1 MVAVENT
8 SHVIRRAVL
17 IAVAVFVG
25 SITASF
31 GGMSVVYAMVLFGD
45 DAHLKKS
52 TIMARINE
60 ETTIV
65 CEDEQTHIGSFF
77 NTEHRR
83 YVPIEEVPPAMI
95 NAIVAAEDKN
105 FFKHSGV
112 DPVAIVKAFAE
123 GLQGRRFRGGSTL
136 TQQTVKNIMDR
147 WEYSLGRKIR
157 EAIAALQLERMY
169 SKKQILEFYLNQFH
183 VSGNGTGIGIAAKYY
198 FNKEVK
204 DLDLVESA
212 FIAGSVK
219 GPGKYDPFIKYTV
232 ERREDAIRN
241 AFERKNY
248 VLRRMLEQGWINDQ
262 EFKEAFDKVVPFN
275 RGSFRTSEVAT
286 VSLIRSQLDRKEIL
300 DALNMESVDELNSAG
315 LKIFTTIDCP
325 VQEGA
330 QQAMRRNLSRLETIL
345 GGYAPEPAEKFIRQ
359 RDLAVNEFYYGKVE
373 QVVKNPTNAS
383 IRVSFGLA
391 NGTIPHDALVRYAK
405 LLDLPLLQ
413 GPQVQ
418 LKKLLDSVRPGDI
431 LFTEVKEYEKEK
443 HEAVLEMHKRPK
455 INGGLLG
462 VEKGE
467 VRSVVSGFDS
477 LGFNR
482 AVFAKRQPGSVFKSV
497 VFYAALQLGWS
508 VLDRL
513 DNERQIFPYQSRLY
527 FPRPDHPSPYK
538 EVSMIWAGTMS
549 ENLASVYLAAHLVD
563 KLNYE
568 QFKQLMGELD
578 LLPHNGESV
587 PDFHFRVA
595 RTTGVQLDNEGVR
608 EFQLQNAIADV
619 APDLVF
625 GGQPDMLRKLNKM
638 WWGRGYISE
647 LQNLFGRMK
656 DTMPAYE
663 KALRLGLV
671 RNNYLRFAGIATELN
686 SDWTNVSKKVA
697 EKGIEG
703 AFADPAIQ
711 HIWKHF
717 KVLAG
722 VGARPQLGY
731 FVSLEG
737 EDPRRD
743 FKARADLER
752 IAGVPGRALN
762 LLDAQAIWSS
772 GVFVTADIQL
782 GDVLLDGYLPLNTF
796 NKLQKSINERFD
808 AVMVQQSE
816 YDLHRYYQHHDLRM
830 TLGLRYLVQLSQ
842 AMGVQ
847 SKLEPVL
854 SFPLGTNDVTAGE
867 VAKVYQT
874 FVSGKI
880 YRFYKEGPANQ
891 LNFIR
896 RIEDRFGAKLFEP
909 KAIEHQLVSPQLS
922 VPMREILKRVVTHGT
937 GRRARGEIFVQ
948 VGAGP
953 NPADAAA
960 NPDAKA
966 ARIRMP
972 AFGKTGTTNDY
983 NNAYFA
989 GFFPMPKAK
998 GEAMQFDN
1006 NMTIA
1011 SYVGYDLN
1019 KTMRR
1024 GGVKVTGSVGALPV
1038 WIDYVKLI
1046 IDKHKFADLV
1056 DPTDINIVAN
1066 GEWPMQYERGVGS
1079 LNIDLPRGTV
1089 LRGGESGQA
1098 EVFATTDIEK
1108 TGENPENE
1116 FAIGNQVTTVIRVP
1130 TERDGAL
1137 RLFSLFKSPDG
1148 SRFET
1153 GPASAPV
1160 SIDDKRLPG
1169 GNLPLS
1175 VLGEMPAGAPVPDS
1189 AGLPGPVPSDR
1200 LGVGKGAGAYDPSAY
1215 DPSNDIMP
1223 HEADIDEIT
1232 PAGKGTDKKPEKAA
1246 DKPSE
1251 GVPTTPK
1258 RDAKLNN
1265 PPEKPVR
1272 GIGGGKPDGDN
1283 GAGKPDGDKGADGD
1297 LW

>member
-1 MVAVENT
+1 MLENGT
-8 SHVIRRAVL
+8 LLIRRVVL
-17 IAVAVFVG
+17 FTVAALVG
-25 SITASF
+25 SLSAGF
-31 GGMSVVYAMVLFGD
+31 GGMSVVYAMVFLGD

-60 ETTIV
+60 ETTIF
-65 CEDEQTHIGSFF
+65 CQDEQTHIGSFF

-169 SKKQILEFYLNQFH
+169 DKKQILEFYLNQFH

-204 DLDLVESA
+204 DLDLVEAA

-232 ERREDAIRN
+232 ERREEAIKN

-248 VLRRMLEQGWINDQ
+248 VLRRMFEQGWIKEEEFQ
-262 EFKEAFDKVVPFN
+262 EAATKPVPFN

-300 DALNMESVDELNSAG
+300 EALNMETVDELNSAG
-315 LKIFTTIDCP
+315 LKIYTTIDCGM
-325 VQEGA
+325 QEGA
-330 QQAMRRNLSRLETIL
+330 QLAMRRNLSRLETIL
-345 GGYAPEPAEKFIRQ
+345 GGYAPEAADKFVRQ
-359 RDLAVNEFYYGKVE
+359 RDLSLNDFYYGKVE
-373 QVVKNPTNAS
+373 QVVKNPNNAS
-383 IRVSFGLA
+383 VRVSFGLS
-391 NGTIPHDALVRYAK
+391 NGTIPHEALVRYAK

-418 LKKLLDSVRPGDI
+418 LKKLLDSIKPGDI
-431 LFTEVKEYEKEK
+431 VFTEVKEYDKEK
-443 HEAVLEMHKRPK
+443 HEAILEMQKRPK

-462 VEKGE
+462 IEKGE

-477 LGFNR
+477 LGYNR

-497 VFYAALQLGWS
+497 VFYAGLQLGWS

-538 EVSMIWAGTMS
+538 ETSMIWAGTMS

-563 KLNYE
+563 KLNYD
-568 QFKQLMGELD
+568 QFKQVMGGLD
-578 LLPHNGESV
+578 LLPHSGEGV
-587 PDFHFRVA
+587 TDYHFRVA

-625 GGQPDMLRKLNKM
+625 AGQPDMLRKLNKM

-647 LQNLFGRMK
+647 LQNIFSRGK
-656 DTMPAYE
+656 DNVPAYE

-671 RNNYLRFAGIATELN
+671 RNNYLRFAGISSELA
-686 SDWTNVSKKVA
+686 SDWQTISKKVS

-703 AFADPAIQ
+703 AFGDPAIQ
-711 HIWKHF
+711 HIWKRF

-731 FVSLEG
+731 FASLEG
-737 EDPRRD
+737 EDPRRE
-743 FKARADLER
+743 FKNRADLER
-752 IAGVPGRALN
+752 IAVVPGRALN

-796 NKLQKSINERFD
+796 NRLQKAINERFD
-808 AVMVQQSE
+808 AIMAQQSE
-816 YDLHRYYQHHDLRM
+816 YDLHRYYQHHDFRM
-830 TLGLRYLVQLSQ
+830 TVGLRYLVELSK

-854 SFPLGTNDVTAGE
+854 SFPLGTNDVTAAE

-880 YRFYKEGPANQ
+880 YRFYKDGPVNQ

-909 KAIEHQLVSPQLS
+909 KVQEYQLVNAQLS
-922 VPMREILKRVVTHGT
+922 APMREILKRVVTHGT
-937 GRRARGEIFVQ
+937 GKRARGELWVQ
-948 VGAGP
+948 VGGGAPEAAGAP
-953 NPADAAA
+953 PADAATG
-960 NPDAKA
+960 DKG

-998 GEAMQFDN
+998 GNAMQFED

-1019 KTMRR
+1019 KQMRR
-1024 GGVKVTGSVGALPV
+1024 GGIKVTGAVGALPV
-1038 WIDYVKLI
+1038 WIDYAKVI
-1046 IDKHKFADLV
+1046 IDKRKFAELV
-1056 DPTDINIVAN
+1056 DPVDIEVMTS
-1066 GEWPMQYERGVGS
+1066 GEWPMVYEKGVGS
-1079 LNIDLPRGTV
+1079 INVDLPRGTL
-1089 LRGGESGQA
+1089 LRGADSGPA
-1098 EVFATTDIEK
+1098 EVFATTNIEK
-1108 TGENPENE
+1108 TGENPDNE
-1116 FAIGNQVTTVIRVP
+1116 FAVGAQVNAVIRIPV
-1130 TERDGAL
+1130 ERDGAQ
-1137 RLFSLFKSPDG
+1137 RLFSLFKAPVDA
-1148 SRFET
+1148 SRFNT
-1153 GPASAPV
+1153 GGPGAAPV
-1160 SIDDKRLPG
+1160 QVDDKRLPG

-1175 VLGEMPAGAPVPDS
+1175 VLGDSPSGTVATPDPAAAAAAD
-1189 AGLPGPVPSDR
+1189 ADDL
-1200 LGVGKGAGAYDPSAY
+1200 
-1215 DPSNDIMP
+1215 MP
-1223 HEADIDEIT
+1223 HTADVDEINT
-1232 PAGKGTDKKPEKAA
+1232 GKKPAE
-1246 DKPSE
+1246 
-1251 GVPTTPK
+1251 PK
-1258 RDAKLNN
+1258 GAKLNN
-1265 PPEKPVR
+1265 PPEQPIK
-1272 GIGGGKPDGDN
+1272 GISSGDGDLPRL
-1283 GAGKPDGDKGADGD
+1283 GIPAPRVDPPAGKPKSEDDD

>member
-1 MVAVENT
+1 MVENA
-8 SHVIRRAVL
+8 SHLIRRTVL
-17 IAVAVFVG
+17 ISVAALVG

-31 GGMSVVYAMVLFGD
+31 GGMSVVYAMVLFGED
-45 DAHLKKS
+45 THLKKS

-60 ETTIV
+60 ETTIF
-65 CEDEQTHIGSFF
+65 CQDEQTHIGSFF

-157 EAIAALQLERMY
+157 EAIAALQIERMY

-198 FNKEVK
+198 FNKDVK
-204 DLDLVESA
+204 DLDVVESA

-219 GPGKYDPFIKYTV
+219 GPGKYDPFIKYTQ
-232 ERREDAIRN
+232 ERRDEAIRN
-241 AFERKNY
+241 ALDRKNY
-248 VLRRMLEQGWINDQ
+248 VLRRMLEQGWINEQ
-262 EFKEAFDKVVPFN
+262 EFKENIDKPVPFN

-315 LKIFTTIDCP
+315 LKIYTTIDCP
-325 VQEGA
+325 LQEGA

-345 GGYAPEPAEKFIRQ
+345 GGYAPEPVDKFVRQ
-359 RDLAVNEFYYGKVE
+359 RELAVNEFYYGKVE
-373 QVVKNPTNAS
+373 QVVKSPTNAS
-383 IRVSFGLA
+383 IRISFGLS

-405 LLDLPLLQ
+405 LLDLPMLL

-455 INGGLLG
+455 INGGLVG
-462 VEKGE
+462 IEKGE

-497 VFYAALQLGWS
+497 VFYAGLQLGWS

-549 ENLASVYLAAHLVD
+549 ENLGSVYLAAHLVD

-568 QFKQLMGELD
+568 QFKQLMGGLD

-647 LQNLFGRMK
+647 LQNLFGRAK
-656 DTMPAYE
+656 DPMPSYE

-671 RNNYLRFAGIATELN
+671 RNNYLRFAGVASELN
-686 SDWTNVSKKVA
+686 SDWSTISKKVT

-703 AFADPAIQ
+703 AYSDPAIQ
-711 HIWKHF
+711 HVWKRF

-722 VGARPQLGY
+722 IGARPQLGY
-731 FVSLEG
+731 FASLEG

-743 FKARADLER
+743 FKAREDLER
-752 IAGVPGRALN
+752 IAVVPGRALN

-782 GDVLLDGYLPLNTF
+782 GDVLLDGYLPINTF

-808 AVMVQQSE
+808 AIMSQQSE
-816 YDLHRYYQHHDLRM
+816 YDLHRYYQHHDIRI

-874 FVSGKI
+874 FVSGKV
-880 YRFYKEGPANQ
+880 YRFYKEGPPNQ

-909 KAIEHQLVSPQLS
+909 KAIEQQLVAPQLS
-922 VPMREILKRVVTHGT
+922 LPMREILKRVITHGT
-937 GRRARGEIFVQ
+937 GRRARGEIYVQ
-948 VGAGP
+948 ANGAA
-953 NPADAAA
+953 PADGTPPGAE
-960 NPDAKA
+960 AKA
-966 ARIRMP
+966 TRIRMP
-972 AFGKTGTTNDY
+972 SFGKTGTTNDY

-989 GFFPMPKAK
+989 GFFPMPKTR
-998 GEAMQFDN
+998 GDAMQFEN

-1019 KTMRR
+1019 KTMKR
-1024 GGVKVTGSVGALPV
+1024 GGVKVTGAVGALPV

-1046 IDKHKFADLV
+1046 IEKHKFTDLV
-1056 DPTDINIVAN
+1056 DPLDISVVAS
-1066 GEWPMQYERGVGS
+1066 GEWPMQYERGVGA

-1089 LRGGESGQA
+1089 LRGADSGPA
-1098 EVFATTDIEK
+1098 EVFGTTEIEK
-1108 TGENPENE
+1108 TGENPDNE
-1116 FAIGNQVTTVIRVP
+1116 FAIGNQVSTVIRIP

-1137 RLFSLFKSPDG
+1137 RLFSLFKILDG
-1148 SRFET
+1148 TRNDSAP
-1153 GPASAPV
+1153 GSAPV
-1160 SIDDKRLPG
+1160 QIDDKRLPG

-1175 VLGEMPAGAPVPDS
+1175 VLGDSPGNGAPGNQAVG
-1189 AGLPGPVPSDR
+1189 AGFVGGGYPGAYPGAYPGPVAPGR
-1200 LGVGKGAGAYDPSAY
+1200 LGTSRGAEAY

-1223 HEADIDEIT
+1223 HEADFDDIT
-1232 PAGKGTDKKPEKAA
+1232 PTGKTPDKAA
-1246 DKPSE
+1246 EKSP
-1251 GVPTTPK
+1251 PAPK
-1258 RDAKLNN
+1258 DAKLNN

-1272 GIGGGKPDGDN
+1272 GIGAEKPAGTTGSGGE
-1283 GAGKPDGDKGADGD
+1283 GD

>member
-1 MVAVENT
+1 MLEN
-8 SHVIRRAVL
+8 SAHLIRRTVLFTVAAV
-17 IAVAVFVG
+17 VG
-25 SITASF
+25 SITAGF
-31 GGMSVVYAMVLFGD
+31 GSMSVVYAMVFLGD

-60 ETTIV
+60 ETTIF
-65 CEDEQTHIGSFF
+65 CQDEQTHIGSFF

-105 FFKHSGV
+105 FFKHNGV

-123 GLQGRRFRGGSTL
+123 GMQGRRFRGGSTL

-169 SKKQILEFYLNQFH
+169 DKKQILEFYLNQFH

-232 ERREDAIRN
+232 ERREEAIKN
-241 AFERKNY
+241 AFDRKNY
-248 VLRRMLEQGWINDQ
+248 VLRRMLEQGWITQQ
-262 EFKEAFDKVVPFN
+262 EFDEGASKPVPFN

-300 DALNMESVDELNSAG
+300 EALNMESVDELNSAG
-315 LKIFTTIDCP
+315 LKIYTTIDCSL
-325 VQEGA
+325 QEGA
-330 QQAMRRNLSRLETIL
+330 QLAMRRNLSRLETIL
-345 GGYAPEPAEKFIRQ
+345 GGYAPEASDRFVRQ
-359 RDLAVNEFYYGKVE
+359 RDLTINDFYYGKVE
-373 QVVKNPTNAS
+373 QVIKNPNNAS
-383 IRVSFGLA
+383 IRVSFGLS
-391 NGTIPHDALVRYAK
+391 NGTIPHEALVRYAK

-418 LKKLLDSVRPGDI
+418 LKKLLDSIRPGDI
-431 LFTEVKEYEKEK
+431 VFTEVKEYDKEK
-443 HEAVLEMHKRPK
+443 HEAILEMHKRPK

-462 VEKGE
+462 IEKGE

-482 AVFAKRQPGSVFKSV
+482 AIFARRQPGSVFKSV
-497 VFYAALQLGWS
+497 VFYAALQMGWS

-538 EVSMIWAGTMS
+538 ETSMIWAGTMS

-563 KLNYE
+563 KLNYD

-578 LLPHNGESV
+578 LLPHNSEGV
-587 PDFHFRVA
+587 TDYHFRVA

-625 GGQPDMLRKLNKM
+625 AGQPDTLRKLNKM

-647 LQNLFGRMK
+647 LQNIFSRGK
-656 DTMPAYE
+656 DNVPVYE

-671 RNNYLRFAGIATELN
+671 RNNYLRFAGISSELT
-686 SDWTNVSKKVA
+686 SDWQTISKKVQ

-703 AFADPAIQ
+703 AFSDPAIQ
-711 HIWKHF
+711 HIWKRF

-731 FVSLEG
+731 FASLEG
-737 EDPRRD
+737 EDPRRE
-743 FKARADLER
+743 FKSRADLER
-752 IAGVPGRALN
+752 IAVVPGRSLN

-782 GDVLLDGYLPLNTF
+782 GDVLLDGYLPLNVF

-808 AVMVQQSE
+808 AIMAQQSE
-816 YDLHRYYQHHDLRM
+816 YDLHRYYQHHDFRM
-830 TLGLRYLVQLSQ
+830 TVGLRYLVQLSQ

-854 SFPLGTNDVTAGE
+854 SFPLGTNDVTAAE
-867 VAKVYQT
+867 VAKIYQT

-880 YRFYKEGPANQ
+880 YRFYKDGPANQ

-896 RIEDRFGAKLFEP
+896 RIEDRFGQKLFEP
-909 KAIEHQLVSPQLS
+909 KAQEYQLVNAQLS
-922 VPMREILKRVVTHGT
+922 APMREILKRVVTHGT
-937 GRRARGEIFVQ
+937 GKRARGELWVQ
-948 VGAGP
+948 VGGAAEG
-953 NPADAAA
+953 ADASSA
-960 NPDAKA
+960 DSGDKA
-966 ARIRMP
+966 GARIRMP
-972 AFGKTGTTNDY
+972 SFGKTGTTNDY

-989 GFFPMPKAK
+989 GFFPVPAVK
-998 GEAMQFDN
+998 GNAMHFED

-1019 KTMRR
+1019 KQMRR
-1024 GGVKVTGSVGALPV
+1024 GGIKVTGAVGALPV
-1038 WIDYVKLI
+1038 WIDYAKVIL
-1046 IDKHKFADLV
+1046 DKRKVSELV
-1056 DPTDINIVAN
+1056 DPVDIEVMTS
-1066 GEWPMQYERGVGS
+1066 GEWPMVYEKGVGS
-1079 LNIDLPRGTV
+1079 INVDLPRGVV
-1089 LRGGESGQA
+1089 LRGSEAGPS
-1098 EVFATTDIEK
+1098 EVFATTNIEK
-1108 TGENPENE
+1108 TGENPDNE
-1116 FAIGNQVTTVIRVP
+1116 FAVGAQVNAVLRIPV
-1130 TERDGAL
+1130 ERDGAQ
-1137 RLFSLFKSPDG
+1137 RLFALFK
-1148 SRFET
+1148 
-1153 GPASAPV
+1153 APV
-1160 SIDDKRLPG
+1160 DNSKSGSGGAPAAAPVQVDEKRLPG

-1175 VLGEMPAGAPVPDS
+1175 VLGDSPGSAAATPDPAAGADDVIPSS
-1189 AGLPGPVPSDR
+1189 ADVHEINTGKKPIDAKGEA
-1200 LGVGKGAGAYDPSAY
+1200 KGA
-1215 DPSNDIMP
+1215 
-1223 HEADIDEIT
+1223 T
-1232 PAGKGTDKKPEKAA
+1232 
-1246 DKPSE
+1246 
-1251 GVPTTPK
+1251 
-1258 RDAKLNN
+1258 LNN
-1265 PPEKPVR
+1265 PPEQPIK
-1272 GIGGGKPDGDN
+1272 GINTGDSVIPRL
-1283 GAGKPDGDKGADGD
+1283 GVPAPQDALPAVKDDDGD

>member
-1 MVAVENT
+1 MVENT
-8 SHVIRRAVL
+8 SHLIRRIVL
-17 IAVAVFVG
+17 VSVAVVIG

-31 GGMSVVYAMVLFGD
+31 GGMSVVYAMVLFGED
-45 DAHLKKS
+45 DHLKKS

-60 ETTIV
+60 ETTIL
-65 CEDEQTHIGSFF
+65 CQDEQTHIGSFF

-83 YVPIEEVPPAMI
+83 YVPIEEIPPAMI

-105 FFKHSGV
+105 FFKHSGI

-136 TQQTVKNIMDR
+136 TQQTVKNILDR

-157 EAIAALQLERMY
+157 EAIAALQMERMY
-169 SKKQILEFYLNQFH
+169 SKTQILEFYLNQFH

-198 FNKEVK
+198 FNKDVK

-232 ERREDAIRN
+232 ERREEAVKN

-248 VLRRMLEQGWINDQ
+248 VLRRMLEQGWIKEE
-262 EFKEAFDKVVPFN
+262 EFKEAAEKPVPFN

-286 VSLIRSQLDRKEIL
+286 VSLIRSQMDRKEIL
-300 DALNMESVDELNSAG
+300 EALNMESVDELNSAG
-315 LKIFTTIDCP
+315 LRIFTTIDCP
-325 VQEGA
+325 IQEGA
-330 QQAMRRNLSRLETIL
+330 QLAMRRNLSRLESIL
-345 GGYAPEPAEKFIRQ
+345 GGYAPEPSEKFVRQ
-359 RDLAVNEFYYGKVE
+359 RDVTVNDFYYGKVDS
-373 QVVKNPTNAS
+373 VVKNPNNAS
-383 IRVSFGLA
+383 IRISFGLA

-405 LLDLPLLQ
+405 LLDLPYGL
-413 GPQVQ
+413 GPQAQ
-418 LKKLLDSVRPGDI
+418 LKKLLDAVRPGDI
-431 LFTEVKEYEKEK
+431 LFTEVKEYDKDK

-497 VFYAALQLGWS
+497 VFYAGLQLGWS

-568 QFKQLMGELD
+568 QFRQLMAELD
-578 LLPHNGESV
+578 LLPRGGELV

-625 GGQPDMLRKLNKM
+625 AGQPDMLRKLNKM

-647 LQNLFGRMK
+647 LQNIFGRGK
-656 DTMPAYE
+656 DNMPPYE

-671 RNNYLRFAGIATELN
+671 RNNYLRFAGLATELN
-686 SDWTNVSKKVA
+686 SDWTTVSQKVT

-703 AFADPAIQ
+703 AFGDPAIQ
-711 HIWKHF
+711 HIWKRF

-731 FVSLEG
+731 FATLEG
-737 EDPRRD
+737 EDPKRD
-743 FKARADLER
+743 FKSRADLER
-752 IAGVPGRALN
+752 IAVVPGRPLN

-782 GDVLLDGYLPLNTF
+782 GDVLLDGYLPVNTF
-796 NKLQKSINERFD
+796 NKLQKSINERYD
-808 AVMVQQSE
+808 AITAQQSE
-816 YDLHRYYQHHDLRM
+816 YDLHRYYQHHDFRM

-867 VAKVYQT
+867 VAKIYQT

-880 YRFYKEGPANQ
+880 YRFYKDGPANQ

-896 RIEDRFGAKLFEP
+896 RIEDRFGNKLFEP
-909 KAIEHQLVSPQLS
+909 KAVEHQLVSPQLS

-937 GRRARGEIFVQ
+937 GRRARGEIYVQ
-948 VGAGP
+948 AGGTP
-953 NPADAAA
+953 PVPAAVPPADVKES
-960 NPDAKA
+960 KA

-998 GEAMQFDN
+998 GQALRFDD

-1024 GGVKVTGSVGALPV
+1024 GDVKVTGAVGALPV
-1038 WIDYVKLI
+1038 WIDYVKVI
-1046 IDKHKFADLV
+1046 IDKHKFSELV
-1056 DPTDINIVAN
+1056 DAEDINVMAS
-1066 GEWPMQYERGVGS
+1066 GEWPIQYENGVGA
-1079 LNIDLPRGTV
+1079 LNVDLPRGTV
-1089 LRGGESGQA
+1089 LRGSDSGAA

-1108 TGENPENE
+1108 TGENPDNE
-1116 FAIGNQVTTVIRVP
+1116 FAIGNQVSTVIRVP

-1137 RLFSLFKSPDG
+1137 RLFSLFQAPDSTLFG
-1148 SRFET
+1148 S
-1153 GPASAPV
+1153 GPAAAPLQV
-1160 SIDDKRLPG
+1160 DDKRLPG

-1175 VLGEMPAGAPVPDS
+1175 VLGDAPAGAAPGGGAPES
-1189 AGLPGPVPSDR
+1189 AGGTAPAKDFPGPVAPDR
-1200 LGVGKGAGAYDPSAY
+1200 LGVSKGASAY

-1223 HEADIDEIT
+1223 HEADIDEIST
-1232 PAGKGTDKKPEKAA
+1232 GKNAA
-1246 DKPSE
+1246 
-1251 GVPTTPK
+1251 VPQ
-1258 RDAKLNN
+1258 DAKLNN

-1272 GIGGGKPDGDN
+1272 GINAPAAPDSTNPARAESD
-1283 GAGKPDGDKGADGD
+1283 PDV
-1297 LW
+1297 W